1 MTTVNIKVVPTT
13 PYTDQVMGTSGLR
26 KKVTV
31 ATQPHYLANFI
42 ESIYLNL
49 KDVSAATYVVGGDGR
64 YLNDEALQQIIAIG
78 IAHKV
83 PRFLVAHNGRAS
95 TPAISCM
102 IRARNASGGFLLTA
116 SHNPGGPT
124 CDFGLKVNNPN
135 GGPALKELTD
145 AIYATSKTLTEYKMA
160 ELPEPVDTSKLG
172 SITYVAADD
181 GAKTVV
187 EIIDPVKDYVEMAK
201 SAFDFELISKFVKST
216 GLRAVIDSL
225 NAVTGDYTHRIFV
238 EELGFPENCLVNNV
252 PKNDF
257 GGGHPDPNLVYAK
270 ALVDKM
276 YSGEYDFGAAFDGD
290 GDRNMILG
298 KKFFV
303 TPSDSLAIITANND
317 KIRYFRENGFKG
329 VARSMPTSA
338 AVDKVVSKMAEEN
351 GAKIEF
357 NETPTGWK
365 FFGNLMDA
373 GRLSLCGE
381 ESFGTGC
388 DLIREKDGIWAA
400 LAWLSILAAANE
412 GCCQDG
418 TIKVGVEDVVRAH
431 WKRFGRNYYSRYDYE
446 EVDADA
452 AKKLMETL
460 EAKIGD
466 ICEGKV
472 EGTSFRGHK
481 IVKGDNFT
489 YVDPVDKSV
498 TKNQG
503 IRLFFDDGSRII
515 FRLSG
520 TGSVGATIRIYFDM
534 YESDAER
541 LNLDAQ
547 DALKELIQ
555 IALRVSDIEGFTG
568 RKAPT
573 VIT

>member
-1 MTTVNIKVVPTT
+1 MTSVTVKVVPTT
-13 PYTDQVMGTSGLR
+13 PYTDQTMGTSGLR

-31 ATQPHYLANFI
+31 ATQPNYLSNFI
-42 ESIYLNL
+42 EAIYQNL
-49 KDVSAATYVVGGDGR
+49 KNVSEATYVVGGDGR
-64 YLNDEALQQIIAIG
+64 YLNSEALQQIIAIG

-83 PRFLVAHNGRAS
+83 PRFLVALNGRAS

-102 IRARNASGGFLLTA
+102 IREHKASGGFLLTA

-124 CDFGLKVNNPN
+124 CDFGLKVNNAN

-145 AIYATSKTLTEYKMA
+145 AIYATSKVLTEFRIA
-160 ELPEPVDTSKLG
+160 ELPAPVDTSKFG
-172 SITYVAADD
+172 TTTYVTSD
-181 GAKTVV
+181 GSKTVV
-187 EIIDPVKDYVEMAK
+187 EVIDPVEDYVNMVK
-201 SAFDFELISKFVKST
+201 RAFDFESISAYVKST

-238 EELGFPENCLVNNV
+238 EELGFPESALSNNV
-252 PKNDF
+252 PKEDF

-276 YSGEYDFGAAFDGD
+276 FSGNFDFGAAFDGD

-303 TPSDSLAIITANND
+303 TPSDSLAILTANYS

-338 AVDKVVSKMAEEN
+338 AVDKVVARLAADGDVTLN
-351 GAKIEF
+351 F
-357 NETPTGWK
+357 RETPTGWK

-373 GRLSLCGE
+373 GQLSLCGE

-400 LAWLSILAAANE
+400 LAWLSVLAECNKNS
-412 GCCQDG
+412 DDV
-418 TIKVGVEDVVRAH
+418 IGVEEVVRAH
-431 WKRFGRNYYSRYDYE
+431 WRKFGRNYYSRYDYE
-446 EVDADA
+446 EVASDSANA
-452 AKKLMETL
+452 MMKAL
-460 EAKIGD
+460 EEKIPQLV
-466 ICEGKV
+466 EGKIP
-472 EGTSFRGHK
+472 GMTFRGHR
-481 IVKGDNFT
+481 IVKGDNFE

-498 TKNQG
+498 TKGQG

-534 YESDAER
+534 YENDATR
-541 LNLDAQ
+541 LDLDAQ

-555 IALRVSDIEGFTG
+555 IALRVADVEGFTG

>member
-1 MTTVNIKVVPTT
+1 MTSYKIKVVPTT
-13 PYTDQVMGTSGLR
+13 PYNDQTMGTSGLR
-26 KKVTV
+26 KKVSV
-31 ATQPHYLANFI
+31 ATQPNYLANFI
-42 ESIYLNL
+42 ESIYRNL
-49 KDVSAATYVVGGDGR
+49 KGVSEGTYVLGGDGR
-64 YLNDEALQQIIAIG
+64 YLNSEALQLIIAIG
-78 IAHKV
+78 MAHKV

-102 IRARNASGGFLLTA
+102 IRAHKASGGFLLTA
-116 SHNPGGPT
+116 SHNPGGPK
-124 CDFGLKVNNPN
+124 CDFGLKVNNAN

-145 AIYATSKTLTEYKMA
+145 AIYETSKGVTEYSIA
-160 ELPEPVDTSKLG
+160 ELPEPVDTSRIG
-172 SITYVAADD
+172 STTYVAED
-181 GAKTVV
+181 GGSKTVV
-187 EIIDPVKDYVEMAK
+187 EVIDPVEDYVAMVK
-201 SAFDFELISKFVKST
+201 SAFDFGSIREFIKST
-216 GLRAVIDSL
+216 GLRAIIDSL
-225 NAVTGDYTHRIFV
+225 HAVTGVYTHRIFV
-238 EELGFPENCLVNNV
+238 EELGLPESSLANNV
-252 PKNDF
+252 PMEDF

-276 YSGEYDFGAAFDGD
+276 YSGNYDFGAAFDGD

-298 KKFFV
+298 NKFFV
-303 TPSDSLAIITANND
+303 TPSDSLAIITANHA
-317 KIRYFRENGFKG
+317 KIRYFREHGFHG

-338 AVDKVVSKMAEEN
+338 AVDKVVAKLAEEN
-351 GAKIEF
+351 AGKALEF

-400 LAWLSILAAANE
+400 LAWLSILAAYNAGHKAGE
-412 GCCQDG
+412 PL
-418 TIKVGVEDVVRAH
+418 VGVEQVVRAH
-431 WKRFGRNYYSRYDYE
+431 WERFGRNYYSRYDYE
-446 EVDADA
+446 EVSSEA
-452 AKKLMETL
+452 ANKLMANL
-460 EAKIGD
+460 EAQIPALCNND
-466 ICEGKV
+466 SV
-472 EGTSFRGHK
+472 TFRGHR

-520 TGSVGATIRIYFDM
+520 TGSVGATIRVYFDM
-534 YESDAER
+534 YEADKSR
-541 LNLDAQ
+541 LNMDAQ
-547 DALKELIQ
+547 DALKDLIQ
-555 IALRVSDIEGFTG
+555 LALRVADIEGFTG

>member
-1 MTTVNIKVVPTT
+1 MTSVTVKVVPTT
-13 PYTDQVMGTSGLR
+13 PYNDQTMGTSGLR

-31 ATQPHYLANFI
+31 ATQPHYLSNFI

-49 KDVSAATYVVGGDGR
+49 KNVSEATYVVGGDGR
-64 YLNDEALQQIIAIG
+64 YLNNEALQQIIAIG

-83 PRFLVAHNGRAS
+83 PHFLVALNGRAS
-95 TPAISCM
+95 TPAISCI
-102 IRARNASGGFLLTA
+102 IRAHHASGGFLLTA
-116 SHNPGGPT
+116 SHNPGGPK
-124 CDFGLKVNNPN
+124 CDFGLKVNNAN

-145 AIYATSKTLTEYKMA
+145 AIYATSKTLTEFRIA
-160 ELPEPVDTSKLG
+160 ELPAAVDTSKLG
-172 SITYVAADD
+172 STTYVTSD
-181 GAKTVV
+181 GSKTVV
-187 EIIDPVKDYVEMAK
+187 EVIDPVEDYVNMVK
-201 SAFDFELISKFVKST
+201 RAFDFESISKFVKST

-225 NAVTGDYTHRIFV
+225 NAVTGDYTKRIFV
-238 EELGFPENCLVNNV
+238 DELGFPASALANNV
-252 PKNDF
+252 PKEDF

-270 ALVDKM
+270 PLVDKM
-276 YSGEYDFGAAFDGD
+276 FSGEYDFGAAFDGD

-303 TPSDSLAIITANND
+303 TPSDSLAILTANHA

-338 AVDKVVSKMAEEN
+338 AVDKVVAKMAADEGVELT
-351 GAKIEF
+351 F

-373 GRLSLCGE
+373 GQLSLCGE

-400 LAWLSILAAANE
+400 LAWLSILAASNE
-412 GCCQDG
+412 GASEL
-418 TIKVGVEDVVRAH
+418 VGVEQIVRAH
-431 WKRFGRNYYSRYDYE
+431 WKKFGRNYYSRYDYE
-446 EVDADA
+446 EVSSDA
-452 AKKLMETL
+452 ANAMMKAL
-460 EAKIGD
+460 EDKIPQLV
-466 ICEGKV
+466 EGKIPDA
-472 EGTSFRGHK
+472 TFRGHK
-481 IVKGDNFT
+481 IVKGDNFE

-498 TKNQG
+498 TKGQG

-534 YESDAER
+534 YENDAAR
-541 LNLDAQ
+541 LDLDAQ

-555 IALRVSDIEGFTG
+555 IALRVADVEGFTG